1 MTKYIFVT
9 GGVVSGLGKGIT
21 SASLGNLLK
30 ARGLSI
36 VNQKLDPYINVDPD
50 TMNPFQHGEVFV
62 TEDGAT
68 TDLDLGHYE
77 RFTGV
82 NLRKDANVTTGSI
95 YRKVIERERK
105 GDYLGAT
112 VQVIPHITDEIK
124 RRIKGISNEVDVQ
137 ITEIGGT
144 VGDIEI
150 LPFLEAARQ
159 IRKEFGQEN
168 VMFVHVTL
176 VPFIGPSTELKTKPT
191 QHSVSML
198 RSYGISPDLIV
209 LRSEQ
214 ELTDEIKSKVSLF
227 CDVSFEN
234 VINAPDLDDIY
245 DVPIKMYEEGLDAAV
260 DKRLALNS
268 DSPDLSRWNEMLSLK
283 NGVNKNVKIAILGKY
298 FGLPDSYMSVVEA
311 LKHSCLQNKVNLDLV
326 WIDAD
331 NYEIEDL
338 KNLNGVVVPGG
349 FGYRGIEGKIGAIEY
364 LRKNKIPFLGICLG
378 LQCAVIEF
386 ARNVCGISDANSTEF
401 SQTTKNPVIDL
412 LPNQDLEADDVGA
425 SMRLGTYPCKIQPDT
440 MAKDI
445 YNNEIIYERHRHR
458 YEVNNKFRNELESKG
473 LVFSGLSPDEDLV
486 EMIELKDH
494 PYFVA
499 SQFHP
504 EFKSR
509 PWDPA
514 PMFNSFI
521 AASKEIEFFDEKGSR
536 IHELEKVEI
545 NPYGLKILELNE
557 IPSLKKQKG
566 LFIIWADSGI
576 KGEHYLHAGDGVP
589 LRTVKAL
596 DEGLPPFNSK
606 GLSIF
611 ISYKI

>member
-30 ARGLSI
+30 SRGLTI

-124 RRIKGISNEVDVQ
+124 RRIKGISNDVDVQ

-159 IRKEFGQEN
+159 MRKELGQEN
-168 VMFVHVTL
+168 VMFIHVTL

-198 RSYGISPDLIV
+198 RGYGISPDIIV
-209 LRSEQ
+209 LRSDRK
-214 ELTDEIKSKVSLF
+214 LDEDIKNKVSLF
-227 CDVSFEN
+227 CDVSYEN

-245 DVPIKMYEEGLDAAV
+245 DVPLKMHSEGLDVAV
-260 DKRLALNS
+260 NKRLNLNTEE
-268 DSPDLSRWNEMLSLK
+268 PELNEWKNMLSLK
-283 NGVNKNVKIAILGKY
+283 KESSKDVKIAILGKY
-298 FGLPDSYMSVVEA
+298 FGLPDSYMSVVES
-311 LKHSCLQNKVNLDLV
+311 LKHACLQNKVNLDLQ

-331 NYEIEDL
+331 NYDPEDIS
-338 KNLNGVVVPGG
+338 NLDGVVVPGG
-349 FGYRGIEGKIGAIEY
+349 FGVRGIEGKISAIQY
-364 LRKNKIPFLGICLG
+364 LRENKIPFLGICLG
-378 LQCAVIEF
+378 LQCAVIEY
-386 ARNVCGISDANSTEF
+386 ARNVCGINEANSSEF
-401 SQTTKNPVIDL
+401 SQNTKDFVIDL
-412 LPNQDLEADDVGA
+412 LPNQDLDKDDVGA
-425 SMRLGTYPCKIQPDT
+425 SMRLGTYPCKIT
-440 MAKDI
+440 KNTITSEIYKD
-445 YNNEIIYERHRHR
+445 EVIYERHRHR
-458 YEVNNKFRNELESKG
+458 YEVNNKYREVLEKNG
-473 LVFSGLSPDEDLV
+473 LIFSGLSPDNNLV

-494 PYFVA
+494 PFFVA

-509 PWDPA
+509 PWEPA
-514 PMFNSFI
+514 PMFNKFI
-521 AASKEIEFFDEKGSR
+521 QSAASSQNTEKTTSTKT
-536 IHELEKVEI
+536 KV
-545 NPYGLKILELNE
+545 K
-557 IPSLKKQKG
+557 
-566 LFIIWADSGI
+566 D
-576 KGEHYLHAGDGVP
+576 
-589 LRTVKAL
+589 
-596 DEGLPPFNSK
+596 
-606 GLSIF
+606 
-611 ISYKI
+611 

>member
-30 ARGLSI
+30 SRGLTI

-124 RRIKGISNEVDVQ
+124 RRIKGISNDVDVQ

-159 IRKEFGQEN
+159 MRKELGQEN
-168 VMFVHVTL
+168 VMFIHVTL

-198 RSYGISPDLIV
+198 RGYGISPDIIV
-209 LRSEQ
+209 LRSDRK
-214 ELTDEIKSKVSLF
+214 LDEDIKNKVSLF
-227 CDVSFEN
+227 CDVSYEN
-234 VINAPDLDDIY
+234 IINAPDLDDIY
-245 DVPIKMYEEGLDAAV
+245 EVPLKMHSEGLDVAV
-260 DKRLALNS
+260 NKRLNLNTEE
-268 DSPDLSRWNEMLSLK
+268 PELNEWKNMLSLK
-283 NGVNKNVKIAILGKY
+283 KESSKDVKIAILGKY
-298 FGLPDSYMSVVEA
+298 FGLPDSYMSVVES
-311 LKHSCLQNKVNLDLV
+311 LKHACLQNKVNLDLQ

-331 NYEIEDL
+331 NYDAEDIS
-338 KNLNGVVVPGG
+338 NLDGVVVPGG
-349 FGYRGIEGKIGAIEY
+349 FGVRGIEGKISAIQY
-364 LRKNKIPFLGICLG
+364 LRENKIPFLGICLG
-378 LQCAVIEF
+378 LQCAVIEY
-386 ARNVCGISDANSTEF
+386 ARNVCGINEANSSEF
-401 SQTTKNPVIDL
+401 SQNTKDFVIDL
-412 LPNQDLEADDVGA
+412 LPNQDLDKDDVGA
-425 SMRLGTYPCKIQPDT
+425 SMRLGTYPCKIT
-440 MAKDI
+440 KNTITSEIYKD
-445 YNNEIIYERHRHR
+445 EVIYERHRHR
-458 YEVNNKFRNELESKG
+458 YEVNNKYREVLEKNG
-473 LVFSGLSPDEDLV
+473 LIFSGLSPDNNLV

-494 PYFVA
+494 PFFVA

-509 PWDPA
+509 PWEPA
-514 PMFNSFI
+514 PMFNKFI
-521 AASKEIEFFDEKGSR
+521 QSAASSQNTEKTTSTKT
-536 IHELEKVEI
+536 KV
-545 NPYGLKILELNE
+545 K
-557 IPSLKKQKG
+557 
-566 LFIIWADSGI
+566 D
-576 KGEHYLHAGDGVP
+576 
-589 LRTVKAL
+589 
-596 DEGLPPFNSK
+596 
-606 GLSIF
+606 
-611 ISYKI
+611 

>member
-30 ARGLSI
+30 ARNLTI

-68 TDLDLGHYE
+68 TDLDLGQYE

-82 NLRKDANVTTGSI
+82 NLKRDANVTTGSI

-105 GDYLGAT
+105 GSYLGDT

-124 RRIKGISNEVDVQ
+124 RRIKGISNDVDVQ

-176 VPFIGPSTELKTKPT
+176 VPYIGPSTELKTKPT

-209 LRSEQ
+209 LR
-214 ELTDEIKSKVSLF
+214 TDRDLGQEIKNKVSLF
-227 CDVSFEN
+227 CDVDISN
-234 VINAPDLDDIY
+234 VIEAPDLSDIY
-245 DVPIKMYEEGLDAAV
+245 DVPIKMFEEGLDEAV
-260 DKRLALNS
+260 DKRLNLQAS
-268 DSPDLSRWNEMLSLK
+268 PPDLSKWKSMMDLK
-283 NGVNKNVKIAILGKY
+283 KDIKKNIRIGILGKY

-311 LKHSCLQNKVNLDLV
+311 LRHSCLQQKLNLDLV
-326 WIDAD
+326 WLDAD
-331 NYEIEDL
+331 NYDL
-338 KNLNGVVVPGG
+338 EELSSLNGVIIPGG
-349 FGYRGIEGKIGAIEY
+349 FGYRGIEGKIEAIKYIRE
-364 LRKNKIPFLGICLG
+364 NKIPFLGICLG

-386 ARNVCGISDANSTEF
+386 ARNVCNIKDANSSEF
-401 SQTTKNPVIDL
+401 SQSSKNLVIDL
-412 LPNQDLEADDVGA
+412 LPDQNLEKDDVGA
-425 SMRLGTYPCKIQPDT
+425 SMRLGTYPCKIQNGSVSKSIY
-440 MAKDI
+440 KD
-445 YNNEIIYERHRHR
+445 EVIYERHRHR
-458 YEVNNKFRNELESKG
+458 YEVNNKYRDQLAEGG
-473 LVFSGLSPDEDLV
+473 LVFSGLSPDNNLV
-486 EMIELKDH
+486 EMIELRDH

-509 PWDPA
+509 PWEPA
-514 PMFNSFI
+514 PMFYSFVEAAAKIENS
-521 AASKEIEFFDEKGSR
+521 E
-536 IHELEKVEI
+536 
-545 NPYGLKILELNE
+545 
-557 IPSLKKQKG
+557 
-566 LFIIWADSGI
+566 
-576 KGEHYLHAGDGVP
+576 VP
-589 LRTVKAL
+589 LKNEQTVS
-596 DEGLPPFNSK
+596 D
-606 GLSIF
+606 
-611 ISYKI
+611 

>member
-30 ARGLSI
+30 SRGLSV

-124 RRIKGISNEVDVQ
+124 RRIKGISNNVDVQ

-150 LPFLEAARQ
+150 LPYLEAARQ
-159 IRKEFGQEN
+159 IRKELGQEN
-168 VMFVHVTL
+168 VMFIHVTL

-198 RSYGISPDLIV
+198 RGYGISPDIIV
-209 LRSEQ
+209 MRSDRG
-214 ELTDEIKSKVSLF
+214 LDEDIKNKVSLF
-227 CDVSFEN
+227 CDVSYEN
-234 VINAPDLDDIY
+234 IINAPDLDDIY
-245 DVPIKMYEEGLDAAV
+245 DVPLKMHSEGLDIAV
-260 DKRLALNS
+260 DKRLNLNTEK
-268 DSPDLSRWNEMLSLK
+268 PKLENWKKMLNLK
-283 NGVNKNVKIAILGKY
+283 NEAKEDVKIAILGKY
-298 FGLPDSYMSVVEA
+298 FGLPDSYMSVVES
-311 LKHSCLQNKVNLDLV
+311 LKHACLQNKVNLDLQ

-331 NYEIEDL
+331 SYDVEDIA
-338 KNLNGVVVPGG
+338 NLNGVVVPGG
-349 FGYRGIEGKIGAIEY
+349 FGVRGIEGKISAIQY
-364 LRKNKIPFLGICLG
+364 LRENKIPFLGICLG

-386 ARNVCGISDANSTEF
+386 ARNVCGISEANSAEF
-401 SQTTKNPVIDL
+401 SQNTKDFVIDL
-412 LPNQDLEADDVGA
+412 LPNQDLDKDDVGA
-425 SMRLGTYPCKIQPDT
+425 SMRLGTYPCKITKDT
-440 MAKDI
+440 ITSEI
-445 YNNEIIYERHRHR
+445 YNDEVIYERHRHR
-458 YEVNNKFRNELESKG
+458 YEVNNKYRDVLEKNG
-473 LVFSGLSPDEDLV
+473 LVFSGLSPDNNLV
-486 EMIELKDH
+486 EMIELTDH
-494 PYFVA
+494 PFFVA

-509 PWDPA
+509 PWEPA
-514 PMFNSFI
+514 PMFNKFI
-521 AASKEIEFFDEKGSR
+521 QKASATVNKTNIT
-536 IHELEKVEI
+536 
-545 NPYGLKILELNE
+545 
-557 IPSLKKQKG
+557 PSKT
-566 LFIIWADSGI
+566 
-576 KGEHYLHAGDGVP
+576 
-589 LRTVKAL
+589 RVK
-596 DEGLPPFNSK
+596 D
-606 GLSIF
+606 
-611 ISYKI
+611 

>member
-1 MTKYIFVT
+1 VTKYIFVT

-30 ARGLSI
+30 SRGLTI

-124 RRIKGISNEVDVQ
+124 RRIKGISNDVDVQ

-159 IRKEFGQEN
+159 MRKELGQEN
-168 VMFVHVTL
+168 VMFIHVTL

-198 RSYGISPDLIV
+198 RGYGISPDIIV
-209 LRSEQ
+209 LRSDRK
-214 ELTDEIKSKVSLF
+214 LDEDIKNKVSLF
-227 CDVSFEN
+227 CDVSYEN

-245 DVPIKMYEEGLDAAV
+245 DVPLKMHSEGLDVAV
-260 DKRLALNS
+260 NKRLNLNTEE
-268 DSPDLSRWNEMLSLK
+268 PELNEWKNMLSLK
-283 NGVNKNVKIAILGKY
+283 KESSKDVKIAILGKY
-298 FGLPDSYMSVVEA
+298 FGLPDSYMSVVES
-311 LKHSCLQNKVNLDLV
+311 LKHACLQNKVNLDLQ

-331 NYEIEDL
+331 NYDAEDIS
-338 KNLNGVVVPGG
+338 NLDGVVVPGG
-349 FGYRGIEGKIGAIEY
+349 FGVRGIEGKISAIQY
-364 LRKNKIPFLGICLG
+364 LRENKIPFLGICLG
-378 LQCAVIEF
+378 LQCAVIEY
-386 ARNVCGISDANSTEF
+386 ARNVCGISEANSSEF
-401 SQTTKNPVIDL
+401 SQNTKDFVIDL
-412 LPNQDLEADDVGA
+412 LPNQDLDKDDVGA
-425 SMRLGTYPCKIQPDT
+425 SMRLGTYPCKIT
-440 MAKDI
+440 KNTITSEIYKD
-445 YNNEIIYERHRHR
+445 EVIYERHRHR
-458 YEVNNKFRNELESKG
+458 YEVNNKYREVLEKNG
-473 LVFSGLSPDEDLV
+473 LIFSGLSPDNNLV

-494 PYFVA
+494 PFFVA

-509 PWDPA
+509 PWEPA
-514 PMFNSFI
+514 PMFNKFI
-521 AASKEIEFFDEKGSR
+521 QSAASSQNTEKTTSTKT
-536 IHELEKVEI
+536 KV
-545 NPYGLKILELNE
+545 K
-557 IPSLKKQKG
+557 
-566 LFIIWADSGI
+566 D
-576 KGEHYLHAGDGVP
+576 
-589 LRTVKAL
+589 
-596 DEGLPPFNSK
+596 
-606 GLSIF
+606 
-611 ISYKI
+611 

>member
-30 ARGLSI
+30 SRGLTVI
-36 VNQKLDPYINVDPD
+36 NQKLDPYINVDPD

-124 RRIKGISNEVDVQ
+124 RRIKGISNDVDVQ

-159 IRKEFGQEN
+159 IRKELGSEN
-168 VMFVHVTL
+168 VMFIHVTL
-176 VPFIGPSTELKTKPT
+176 VPYIGPSTELKTKPT

-198 RSYGISPDLIV
+198 RGYGISPDLIV
-209 LRSEQ
+209 LRSDRG
-214 ELTDEIKSKVSLF
+214 LDEDIKNKVSLF
-227 CDVSFEN
+227 CDVTYEN

-245 DVPIKMYEEGLDAAV
+245 DVPLKMNSEGLDSAV
-260 DKRLALNS
+260 DKRLNLNTEQ
-268 DSPDLSRWNEMLSLK
+268 PDLESWKKMLNLK
-283 NGVNKNVKIAILGKY
+283 KEATKEIRIAILGKY
-298 FGLPDSYMSVVEA
+298 FGLPDSYMSVVES
-311 LKHSCLQNKVNLDLV
+311 LKHACLQNKVNLNLQ

-331 NYEIEDL
+331 SYEIDDL
-338 KNLNGVVVPGG
+338 SSLDGVVVPGG
-349 FGYRGIEGKIGAIEY
+349 FGVRGIEGKIKAIQY
-364 LRKNKIPFLGICLG
+364 LRVNKIPFLGICLG
-378 LQCAVIEF
+378 LQCAVIEY
-386 ARNVCGISDANSTEF
+386 ARNVCGINEANSSEF
-401 SQTTKNPVIDL
+401 SQNTKDYVIDL
-412 LPNQDLEADDVGA
+412 LPNQDLDKDDVGA
-425 SMRLGTYPCKIQPDT
+425 SMRLGTYPCKIEKNT
-440 MAKDI
+440 LTSEI
-445 YNNEIIYERHRHR
+445 YNEEVIYERHRHR
-458 YEVNNKFRNELESKG
+458 YEVNNKYRNILEKNG
-473 LVFSGLSPDEDLV
+473 LIFSGLSPDNNLV
-486 EMIELKDH
+486 EMIEIKDH
-494 PYFVA
+494 PFFVA

-509 PWDPA
+509 PWEPA
-514 PMFNSFI
+514 PMFNKFI
-521 AASKEIEFFDEKGSR
+521 QSASSEPKTTSDNSSKA
-536 IHELEKVEI
+536 KV
-545 NPYGLKILELNE
+545 K
-557 IPSLKKQKG
+557 
-566 LFIIWADSGI
+566 D
-576 KGEHYLHAGDGVP
+576 
-589 LRTVKAL
+589 
-596 DEGLPPFNSK
+596 
-606 GLSIF
+606 
-611 ISYKI
+611 

>member
-30 ARGLSI
+30 SRGLSV

-95 YRKVIERERK
+95 YRKVIDRERK
-105 GDYLGAT
+105 GDYLGDT

-124 RRIKGISNEVDVQ
+124 RRIKGISNDVDVQ

-198 RSYGISPDLIV
+198 RSYGISPDIIV

-214 ELTDEIKSKVSLF
+214 ELNDEIKNKVSLF
-227 CDVSFEN
+227 CDVSIDN

-245 DVPIKMYEEGLDAAV
+245 DIPIKMHEEGLDSSV
-260 DKRLALNS
+260 NTRLSLNS
-268 DSPDLSRWNEMLSLK
+268 KDPNLTQWKQMLSLK
-283 NGVNKNVKIAILGKY
+283 DGVQQNIKIAILGKY

-311 LKHSCLQNKVNLDLV
+311 LNHACLQNKVNLDLL

-331 NYEIEDL
+331 NFDL
-338 KNLNGVVVPGG
+338 DELKKLNGVVVPGG
-349 FGYRGIEGKIGAIEY
+349 FGYRGIEGKILAIEY

-412 LPNQDLEADDVGA
+412 LPNQNLEDDDIGA
-425 SMRLGTYPCKIQPDT
+425 SMRLGTYPCKIQSDT
-440 MAKDI
+440 TANEI
-445 YNNEIIYERHRHR
+445 YNNEIVYERHRHR
-458 YEVNNKFRNELESKG
+458 YEVNNKFRKNLEDNG
-473 LVFSGLSPDEDLV
+473 LIFSGLSPDEDLID
-486 EMIELKDH
+486 MIELKDH
-494 PYFVA
+494 PFFVA

-504 EFKSR
+504 EFQSR
-509 PWDPA
+509 PWEPA

-521 AASKEIEFFDEKGSR
+521 AASKNIEFVIENVEDGQ
-536 IHELEKVEI
+536 KV
-545 NPYGLKILELNE
+545 K
-557 IPSLKKQKG
+557 
-566 LFIIWADSGI
+566 D
-576 KGEHYLHAGDGVP
+576 
-589 LRTVKAL
+589 
-596 DEGLPPFNSK
+596 
-606 GLSIF
+606 
-611 ISYKI
+611 

>member
-268 DSPDLSRWNEMLSLK
+268 DSPDLTRWNEMLSLK

-440 MAKDI
+440 MAKDL

-499 SQFHP
+499 SQYHP

-521 AASKEIEFFDEKGSR
+521 AASKEIKFFDENVKDE
-536 IHELEKVEI
+536 HKV
-545 NPYGLKILELNE
+545 K
-557 IPSLKKQKG
+557 
-566 LFIIWADSGI
+566 D
-576 KGEHYLHAGDGVP
+576 
-589 LRTVKAL
+589 
-596 DEGLPPFNSK
+596 
-606 GLSIF
+606 
-611 ISYKI
+611 

>member
-30 ARGLSI
+30 SRGLSVI
-36 VNQKLDPYINVDPD
+36 NQKLDPYINVDPD

-82 NLRKDANVTTGSI
+82 NLRKDSNVTTGSI
-95 YRKVIERERK
+95 YRKVIESERK

-124 RRIKGISNEVDVQ
+124 RRIKGISNDIDVQ

-159 IRKEFGQEN
+159 IRKELGSEN
-168 VMFVHVTL
+168 VMFIHVTL

-191 QHSVSML
+191 QHSVTLL
-198 RSYGISPDLIV
+198 RAAGISPDLIV
-209 LRSEQ
+209 LRSDR
-214 ELTDEIKSKVSLF
+214 ELNEEIKSKVSLF
-227 CDVSFEN
+227 CDVSLSN

-245 DVPIKMYEEGLDAAV
+245 EVPLRMFDEGLDNAV
-260 DKRLALNS
+260 NDRLKLNS
-268 DSPDLSRWNEMLSLK
+268 NSQDLSQWKSMVDLK
-283 NGVNKNVKIAILGKY
+283 QNAINTVKIAILGKY
-298 FGLPDSYMSVVEA
+298 FGLPDSYLSVVES
-311 LKHSCLQNKVNLDLV
+311 LKHSCLHNNVKLDLH

-331 NYEIEDL
+331 NFELDL
-338 KNLNGVVVPGG
+338 LADMDGVIVPGG
-349 FGYRGIEGKIGAIEY
+349 FGYRGIEGKISAIQYIRE
-364 LRKNKIPFLGICLG
+364 NKIPFLGICLG

-386 ARNVCGISDANSTEF
+386 ARNVCGISDANSSEF
-401 SQTTKNPVIDL
+401 SQNTKNYVIDL
-412 LPNQDLEADDVGA
+412 LPNQDLDKDDVGA
-425 SMRLGTYPCKIQPDT
+425 SMRLGTYPCKINPDT
-440 MAKDI
+440 IASKI
-445 YNNEIIYERHRHR
+445 YSDEIIYERHRHR
-458 YEVNNKFRNELESKG
+458 YEVNNKYRDKLIENG
-473 LVFSGLSPDEDLV
+473 LIIGGVSPDNNLV
-486 EMIELKDH
+486 EMIEIKDH

-509 PWDPA
+509 PWEPA
-514 PMFNSFI
+514 PLFNDFI
-521 AASKEIEFFDEKGSR
+521 ASS
-536 IHELEKVEI
+536 
-545 NPYGLKILELNE
+545 
-557 IPSLKKQKG
+557 
-566 LFIIWADSGI
+566 I
-576 KGEHYLHAGDGVP
+576 KTKSSESNNIVSE
-589 LRTVKAL
+589 TVK
-596 DEGLPPFNSK
+596 K
-606 GLSIF
+606 
-611 ISYKI
+611 K

>member
-326 WIDAD
+326 WIDAY

-378 LQCAVIEF
+378 LQCAVIEY

-440 MAKDI
+440 MTKDI

-521 AASKEIEFFDEKGSR
+521 AASKEIKFFDENVKDE
-536 IHELEKVEI
+536 HKV
-545 NPYGLKILELNE
+545 K
-557 IPSLKKQKG
+557 
-566 LFIIWADSGI
+566 D
-576 KGEHYLHAGDGVP
+576 
-589 LRTVKAL
+589 
-596 DEGLPPFNSK
+596 
-606 GLSIF
+606 
-611 ISYKI
+611 

>member
-30 ARGLSI
+30 ARGLSV

-124 RRIKGISNEVDVQ
+124 RRIKGISNDVDVQ

-198 RSYGISPDLIV
+198 RSYGISPDIIV

-214 ELTDEIKSKVSLF
+214 ELNDEIKSKVSLF
-227 CDVSFEN
+227 CDVSLEN

-245 DVPIKMYEEGLDAAV
+245 DVPIKMFEEGLDSSV
-260 DKRLALNS
+260 NTRLSLNS
-268 DSPDLSRWNEMLSLK
+268 SEPNLTQWKQMLSLK
-283 NGVNKNVKIAILGKY
+283 EGVQKNIKIAILGKY

-311 LKHSCLQNKVNLDLV
+311 LKHACLQNKVNLDLV

-331 NYEIEDL
+331 NFELDDL
-338 KNLNGVVVPGG
+338 KKLNGVVVPGG
-349 FGYRGIEGKIGAIEY
+349 FGYRGIEGKILAIEY

-412 LPNQDLEADDVGA
+412 LPNQNLENDDVGA
-425 SMRLGTYPCKIQPDT
+425 SMRLGTYPCKIQPNT
-440 MAKDI
+440 NANEI

-458 YEVNNKFRNELESKG
+458 YEVNNKFRKKLEDSG
-473 LVFSGLSPDEDLV
+473 LIFSGLSPDEDLV
-486 EMIELKDH
+486 EMIELRDH

-521 AASKEIEFFDEKGSR
+521 TASKNIEFVIENVEDGQ
-536 IHELEKVEI
+536 KV
-545 NPYGLKILELNE
+545 K
-557 IPSLKKQKG
+557 
-566 LFIIWADSGI
+566 D
-576 KGEHYLHAGDGVP
+576 
-589 LRTVKAL
+589 
-596 DEGLPPFNSK
+596 
-606 GLSIF
+606 
-611 ISYKI
+611 

>member
-1 MTKYIFVT
+1 VTKYIFVT

-159 IRKEFGQEN
+159 IRKEFGPEN

-227 CDVSFEN
+227 CDVSFQN

-401 SQTTKNPVIDL
+401 SQTTKYPVIDL

-521 AASKEIEFFDEKGSR
+521 AASKEIKFFDENVKDE
-536 IHELEKVEI
+536 HKV
-545 NPYGLKILELNE
+545 K
-557 IPSLKKQKG
+557 
-566 LFIIWADSGI
+566 D
-576 KGEHYLHAGDGVP
+576 
-589 LRTVKAL
+589 
-596 DEGLPPFNSK
+596 
-606 GLSIF
+606 
-611 ISYKI
+611 

>member
-30 ARGLSI
+30 SRGLSVI
-36 VNQKLDPYINVDPD
+36 NQKLDPYINVDPD

-82 NLRKDANVTTGSI
+82 NLRKDSNVTTGSI
-95 YRKVIERERK
+95 YRKVIESERK

-124 RRIKGISNEVDVQ
+124 RRVKGISNDIDVQ

-159 IRKEFGQEN
+159 IRKELGSEN
-168 VMFVHVTL
+168 VMFIHVTL

-191 QHSVSML
+191 QHSVTLL
-198 RSYGISPDLIV
+198 RAAGISPDLIV
-209 LRSEQ
+209 LRSDR
-214 ELTDEIKSKVSLF
+214 ELNEEIKSKVSQF
-227 CDVSFEN
+227 CDVPLSK
-234 VINAPDLDDIY
+234 VVNAPDLDDIY
-245 DVPIKMYEEGLDAAV
+245 EVPLRMFDEGLDSAV
-260 DKRLALNS
+260 DDRLKLNS
-268 DSPDLSRWNEMLSLK
+268 NSPDLSKWKTMVNLK
-283 NGVNKNVKIAILGKY
+283 ENASDTVKIAILGKY
-298 FGLPDSYMSVVEA
+298 FGLPDSYLSVVES
-311 LKHSCLQNKVNLDLV
+311 LKHSCLQNNVKLDLH

-331 NYEIEDL
+331 NFELSSLDEID
-338 KNLNGVVVPGG
+338 GVIVPGG
-349 FGYRGIEGKIGAIEY
+349 FGYRGIEGKISAIQYIRE
-364 LRKNKIPFLGICLG
+364 NKIPFLGICLG

-386 ARNVCGISDANSTEF
+386 ARNVCGISDANSSEF
-401 SQTTKNPVIDL
+401 SQNIKNYVIDL
-412 LPNQDLEADDVGA
+412 LPNQDLDKDDVGA
-425 SMRLGTYPCKIQPDT
+425 SMRLGTYPCKINPDT
-440 MAKDI
+440 IASNV
-445 YNNEIIYERHRHR
+445 YGEEVIYERHRHR
-458 YEVNNKFRNELESKG
+458 YEVNNKYRDILIENG
-473 LVFSGLSPDEDLV
+473 LTIGGVSPDNNLV
-486 EMIELKDH
+486 EMIEIQDH

-514 PMFNSFI
+514 PLFYEFI
-521 AASKEIEFFDEKGSR
+521 SA
-536 IHELEKVEI
+536 
-545 NPYGLKILELNE
+545 
-557 IPSLKKQKG
+557 SLKTKSSESNN
-566 LFIIWADSGI
+566 IVTETI
-576 KGEHYLHAGDGVP
+576 K
-589 LRTVKAL
+589 K
-596 DEGLPPFNSK
+596 K
-606 GLSIF
+606 
-611 ISYKI
+611 

>member
-30 ARGLSI
+30 ARGLSV

-159 IRKEFGQEN
+159 IRKELGQEN

-198 RSYGISPDLIV
+198 RSYGISPDIIV

-214 ELTDEIKSKVSLF
+214 ELNDEIKNKVSLF
-227 CDVSFEN
+227 CDVSLEN

-245 DVPIKMYEEGLDAAV
+245 DIPIKMFEEGLDSSV
-260 DKRLALNS
+260 NTRLMLNS
-268 DSPDLSRWNEMLSLK
+268 SSPDFTQWKQMLSLK
-283 NGVNKNVKIAILGKY
+283 DGVQKNIKIAILGKY

-311 LKHSCLQNKVNLDLV
+311 LKHACLHNKVSLDLV

-331 NYEIEDL
+331 NFDL
-338 KNLNGVVVPGG
+338 DELKKLNGVVVPGG
-349 FGYRGIEGKIGAIEY
+349 FGYRGIEGKILAIEY
-364 LRKNKIPFLGICLG
+364 LRKNNIPFLGICLG

-401 SQTTKNPVIDL
+401 SQITKNPVIDL
-412 LPNQDLEADDVGA
+412 LPNQNLEHDDVGA
-425 SMRLGTYPCKIQPDT
+425 SMRLGTYPCKIQPNT
-440 MAKDI
+440 NVNEI
-445 YNNEIIYERHRHR
+445 YKNEIIYERHRHR
-458 YEVNNKFRNELESKG
+458 YEVNNKFRKELEDNG
-473 LVFSGLSPDEDLV
+473 LIFSGLSPDEDLV

-509 PWDPA
+509 PWEPA

-521 AASKEIEFFDEKGSR
+521 NASKNIEFVIEIVEDGQ
-536 IHELEKVEI
+536 KV
-545 NPYGLKILELNE
+545 K
-557 IPSLKKQKG
+557 
-566 LFIIWADSGI
+566 D
-576 KGEHYLHAGDGVP
+576 
-589 LRTVKAL
+589 
-596 DEGLPPFNSK
+596 
-606 GLSIF
+606 
-611 ISYKI
+611 

>member
-30 ARGLSI
+30 ARGLSV

-159 IRKEFGQEN
+159 IRKELGQEN

-198 RSYGISPDLIV
+198 RSYGISPDIIV

-214 ELTDEIKSKVSLF
+214 ELNDEIKNKVSLF
-227 CDVSFEN
+227 CDVSLEN

-245 DVPIKMYEEGLDAAV
+245 DIPIKMFEEGLDSSV
-260 DKRLALNS
+260 NTRLMLNS
-268 DSPDLSRWNEMLSLK
+268 SPPDFTQWKQMLSLK
-283 NGVNKNVKIAILGKY
+283 DGVQKDIKIAILGKY

-311 LKHSCLQNKVNLDLV
+311 LKHACLHNKVNLDLV

-331 NYEIEDL
+331 NFDL
-338 KNLNGVVVPGG
+338 EELKKLNGVVVPGG
-349 FGYRGIEGKIGAIEY
+349 FGYRGIEGKILAIEY
-364 LRKNKIPFLGICLG
+364 LRKNNIPFLGICLG

-412 LPNQDLEADDVGA
+412 LPNQNLEHDDVGA
-425 SMRLGTYPCKIQPDT
+425 SMRLGTYPCKIQPNT
-440 MAKDI
+440 NVNEI
-445 YNNEIIYERHRHR
+445 YKNEIIYERHRHR
-458 YEVNNKFRNELESKG
+458 YEVNNKFRKELEDNG
-473 LVFSGLSPDEDLV
+473 LIFSGLSPDEDLV
-486 EMIELKDH
+486 EMIELKNH

-509 PWDPA
+509 PWEPA

-521 AASKEIEFFDEKGSR
+521 NASKNIEFVIENVEDGQ
-536 IHELEKVEI
+536 KV
-545 NPYGLKILELNE
+545 K
-557 IPSLKKQKG
+557 
-566 LFIIWADSGI
+566 D
-576 KGEHYLHAGDGVP
+576 
-589 LRTVKAL
+589 
-596 DEGLPPFNSK
+596 
-606 GLSIF
+606 
-611 ISYKI
+611 

>member
-30 ARGLSI
+30 SRGLSVI
-36 VNQKLDPYINVDPD
+36 NQKLDPYINVDPD

-82 NLRKDANVTTGSI
+82 NLRKDSNVTTGSI
-95 YRKVIERERK
+95 YRKVIESERK

-124 RRIKGISNEVDVQ
+124 RRIKGISNDIDVQ

-159 IRKEFGQEN
+159 IRKELGSEN
-168 VMFVHVTL
+168 VMFIHVTL

-191 QHSVSML
+191 QHSVTLL
-198 RSYGISPDLIV
+198 RAAGISPDLIV
-209 LRSEQ
+209 LRSDR
-214 ELTDEIKSKVSLF
+214 ELNEEIKSKVSLF
-227 CDVSFEN
+227 CDVSLSN

-245 DVPIKMYEEGLDAAV
+245 EVPLRMFDEGLDNAV
-260 DKRLALNS
+260 NDRLKLNS
-268 DSPDLSRWNEMLSLK
+268 NSQDLSQWKTMVDLK
-283 NGVNKNVKIAILGKY
+283 QNAINTVKIAILGKY
-298 FGLPDSYMSVVEA
+298 FGLPDSYLSVVES
-311 LKHSCLQNKVNLDLV
+311 LKHSCLQNNVKLDLH

-331 NYEIEDL
+331 NFELDSL
-338 KNLNGVVVPGG
+338 ADMDGVIVPGG
-349 FGYRGIEGKIGAIEY
+349 FGYRGIEGKISAIQYIRE
-364 LRKNKIPFLGICLG
+364 NKIPFLGICLG

-386 ARNVCGISDANSTEF
+386 ARNVCGISDANSSEF
-401 SQTTKNPVIDL
+401 SQNTKNYVIDL
-412 LPNQDLEADDVGA
+412 LPNQDLDKDDVGA
-425 SMRLGTYPCKIQPDT
+425 SMRLGTYPCKINPDT
-440 MAKDI
+440 IASKI
-445 YNNEIIYERHRHR
+445 YSEEVIYERHRHR
-458 YEVNNKFRNELESKG
+458 YEVNNKYRDKLIENG
-473 LVFSGLSPDEDLV
+473 LIIGGVSPDNNLV
-486 EMIELKDH
+486 EMIEIKDH

-509 PWDPA
+509 PWEPA
-514 PMFNSFI
+514 PLFNEFI
-521 AASKEIEFFDEKGSR
+521 AS
-536 IHELEKVEI
+536 
-545 NPYGLKILELNE
+545 
-557 IPSLKKQKG
+557 SLKTKSSESNN
-566 LFIIWADSGI
+566 IVS
-576 KGEHYLHAGDGVP
+576 E
-589 LRTVKAL
+589 TVK
-596 DEGLPPFNSK
+596 K
-606 GLSIF
+606 
-611 ISYKI
+611 K

>member
-30 ARGLSI
+30 SRGLSV

-124 RRIKGISNEVDVQ
+124 RRIKGISNDVDIQ

-176 VPFIGPSTELKTKPT
+176 VPFIGPSSELKTKPT

-214 ELTDEIKSKVSLF
+214 ELNDEIKTKVSLF
-227 CDVSFEN
+227 CDVEYEN

-245 DVPIKMYEEGLDAAV
+245 DVPVKMFEEGLDAAV
-260 DKRLALNS
+260 DKRLSLNS
-268 DSPDLSRWNEMLSLK
+268 ESPELEEWKKMLSLK
-283 NGVNKNVKIAILGKY
+283 NGVEQSINIAILGKY

-311 LKHSCLQNKVNLDLV
+311 LKHSCLQNKVTLNVV

-331 NYEIEDL
+331 NFDLNDL

-349 FGYRGIEGKIGAIEY
+349 FGYRGIEGKIMAIEY

-386 ARNVCGISDANSTEF
+386 ARNVCGISDANSSEF

-412 LPNQDLEADDVGA
+412 LPNQDLEMNDVGA
-425 SMRLGTYPCKIQPDT
+425 SMRLGTYPCKIKIDT
-440 MAKDI
+440 TAKSI
-445 YNNEIIYERHRHR
+445 YENEIIYERHRHR
-458 YEVNNKFRNELESKG
+458 YEVNNKFRNQLESNG

-486 EMIELKDH
+486 EMIEIKDH

-509 PWDPA
+509 PWEPA

-521 AASKEIEFFDEKGSR
+521 AASKKINYFDENIKDE
-536 IHELEKVEI
+536 HKV
-545 NPYGLKILELNE
+545 K
-557 IPSLKKQKG
+557 
-566 LFIIWADSGI
+566 D
-576 KGEHYLHAGDGVP
+576 
-589 LRTVKAL
+589 
-596 DEGLPPFNSK
+596 
-606 GLSIF
+606 
-611 ISYKI
+611 

>member
-30 ARGLSI
+30 SRGLSV

-124 RRIKGISNEVDVQ
+124 RRIKGISNNVDVQ

-150 LPFLEAARQ
+150 LPYLEAARQ
-159 IRKEFGQEN
+159 IRKELGQEN
-168 VMFVHVTL
+168 VMFIHVTL

-198 RSYGISPDLIV
+198 RGYGISPDIIV
-209 LRSEQ
+209 MRSDRG
-214 ELTDEIKSKVSLF
+214 LDEDIKNKVSLF
-227 CDVSFEN
+227 CDVSYEN
-234 VINAPDLDDIY
+234 IINAPDLDDIY
-245 DVPIKMYEEGLDAAV
+245 DVPLKMHSEGLDIAV
-260 DKRLALNS
+260 DKRLNLN
-268 DSPDLSRWNEMLSLK
+268 NEKPKLENWKKMLNLK
-283 NGVNKNVKIAILGKY
+283 NEAKEDVKIAILGKY
-298 FGLPDSYMSVVEA
+298 FGLPDSYMSVVES
-311 LKHSCLQNKVNLDLV
+311 LKHACLQNKVNLDLH

-331 NYEIEDL
+331 SYDVEDIA
-338 KNLNGVVVPGG
+338 NLNGVVVPGG
-349 FGYRGIEGKIGAIEY
+349 FGVRGIEGKISAIQY
-364 LRKNKIPFLGICLG
+364 LRENKIPFLGICLG

-386 ARNVCGISDANSTEF
+386 ARNVCGISEANSAEF
-401 SQTTKNPVIDL
+401 SQNTKDFAIDL
-412 LPNQDLEADDVGA
+412 LPNQDLDKDDVGA
-425 SMRLGTYPCKIQPDT
+425 SMRLGTYPCKITKDT
-440 MAKDI
+440 ITSEI
-445 YNNEIIYERHRHR
+445 YNDEVIYERHRHR
-458 YEVNNKFRNELESKG
+458 YEVNNKYRDVLEKNG
-473 LVFSGLSPDEDLV
+473 LVFSGLSPDNNLV
-486 EMIELKDH
+486 EMIELTDH
-494 PYFVA
+494 PFFVA

-509 PWDPA
+509 PWEPA
-514 PMFNSFI
+514 PMFNKFI
-521 AASKEIEFFDEKGSR
+521 QSASATVNKT
-536 IHELEKVEI
+536 
-545 NPYGLKILELNE
+545 NTT
-557 IPSLKKQKG
+557 PSKT
-566 LFIIWADSGI
+566 
-576 KGEHYLHAGDGVP
+576 
-589 LRTVKAL
+589 RVK
-596 DEGLPPFNSK
+596 D
-606 GLSIF
+606 
-611 ISYKI
+611 

>member
-30 ARGLSI
+30 SRGLSVI
-36 VNQKLDPYINVDPD
+36 NQKLDPYINVDPD

-82 NLRKDANVTTGSI
+82 NLRKDSNVTTGSI
-95 YRKVIERERK
+95 YRKVIESERK

-124 RRIKGISNEVDVQ
+124 RRIKGISNDIDVQ

-159 IRKEFGQEN
+159 IRKELGSEN
-168 VMFVHVTL
+168 VMFIHVTL

-191 QHSVSML
+191 QHSVTLL
-198 RSYGISPDLIV
+198 RAAGISPDLIV
-209 LRSEQ
+209 LRSDR
-214 ELTDEIKSKVSLF
+214 ELNEEIKSKVSLF
-227 CDVSFEN
+227 CDVSLSN

-245 DVPIKMYEEGLDAAV
+245 EVPLRMFDEGLDNAV
-260 DKRLALNS
+260 NDRLKLNS
-268 DSPDLSRWNEMLSLK
+268 NSQDLSQWKTMVDLK
-283 NGVNKNVKIAILGKY
+283 QNAINTVKIAILGKY
-298 FGLPDSYMSVVEA
+298 FGLPDSYLSVVES
-311 LKHSCLQNKVNLDLV
+311 LKHSCLQNNVKLDLH

-331 NYEIEDL
+331 NFELDSL
-338 KNLNGVVVPGG
+338 ADMDGVIVPGG
-349 FGYRGIEGKIGAIEY
+349 FGYRGIEGKISAIQYIRE
-364 LRKNKIPFLGICLG
+364 NKIPFLGICLG

-386 ARNVCGISDANSTEF
+386 ARNVCGISDANSSEF
-401 SQTTKNPVIDL
+401 SQNTKNYIIDL
-412 LPNQDLEADDVGA
+412 LPNQDLDKDDVGA
-425 SMRLGTYPCKIQPDT
+425 SMRLGTYPCKINPDT
-440 MAKDI
+440 IASKI
-445 YNNEIIYERHRHR
+445 YSDEVIYERHRHR
-458 YEVNNKFRNELESKG
+458 YEVNNKYRDKLIENG
-473 LVFSGLSPDEDLV
+473 LIIGGVSPDNNLV
-486 EMIELKDH
+486 EMIEIKDH

-509 PWDPA
+509 PWEPA
-514 PMFNSFI
+514 PLFNDFI
-521 AASKEIEFFDEKGSR
+521 ASS
-536 IHELEKVEI
+536 
-545 NPYGLKILELNE
+545 
-557 IPSLKKQKG
+557 
-566 LFIIWADSGI
+566 I
-576 KGEHYLHAGDGVP
+576 KTKSSESNNIVSE
-589 LRTVKAL
+589 TVK
-596 DEGLPPFNSK
+596 K
-606 GLSIF
+606 
-611 ISYKI
+611 K

>member
-338 KNLNGVVVPGG
+338 KKLNGVVVPGG

-386 ARNVCGISDANSTEF
+386 ARNVCGISEANSTEF

-521 AASKEIEFFDEKGSR
+521 AASKEIKFFDENVKDE
-536 IHELEKVEI
+536 HKV
-545 NPYGLKILELNE
+545 K
-557 IPSLKKQKG
+557 
-566 LFIIWADSGI
+566 D
-576 KGEHYLHAGDGVP
+576 
-589 LRTVKAL
+589 
-596 DEGLPPFNSK
+596 
-606 GLSIF
+606 
-611 ISYKI
+611 

>member
-30 ARGLSI
+30 SRGLSV

-124 RRIKGISNEVDVQ
+124 RRIKGISNDVDVQ

-209 LRSEQ
+209 LRSDRD
-214 ELTDEIKSKVSLF
+214 LTDEIKSKVSLF
-227 CDVSFEN
+227 CDVDLQN
-234 VINAPDLDDIY
+234 VINAPDLNDIY
-245 DVPIKMYEEGLDAAV
+245 DVPLKMLDEGLDTAV
-260 DKRLALNS
+260 DKRLNLNTPE
-268 DSPDLSRWNEMLSLK
+268 PDLTKWKSMMSLK
-283 NGVNKNVKIAILGKY
+283 KGVTKNVNIAILGKY

-311 LKHSCLQNKVNLDLV
+311 LKHACLQNKVILNLH

-331 NYEIEDL
+331 NFDIEELSSLD
-338 KNLNGVVVPGG
+338 GVVVPGG
-349 FGYRGIEGKIGAIEY
+349 FGYRGIEGKISAIEFI
-364 LRKNKIPFLGICLG
+364 RKNNIPFLGICLG

-386 ARNVCGISDANSTEF
+386 ARNVCGISDANSSEF
-401 SQTTKNPVIDL
+401 SKNSKNPVIDI
-412 LPNQDLEADDVGA
+412 LPNQNLEKDDIGA
-425 SMRLGTYPCKIQPDT
+425 SMRLGTYPCKVISDT
-440 MAKDI
+440 HAQEI
-445 YNNEIIYERHRHR
+445 YGNEIVYERHRHR
-458 YEVNNKFRNELESKG
+458 YEVNNKYRKDLEDSG
-473 LVFSGLSPDEDLV
+473 LVFSGVSPDDDLV

-494 PYFVA
+494 PFFVA

-521 AASKEIEFFDEKGSR
+521 KASKEVDISTEKIDDSS
-536 IHELEKVEI
+536 KVR
-545 NPYGLKILELNE
+545 
-557 IPSLKKQKG
+557 
-566 LFIIWADSGI
+566 D
-576 KGEHYLHAGDGVP
+576 
-589 LRTVKAL
+589 
-596 DEGLPPFNSK
+596 
-606 GLSIF
+606 
-611 ISYKI
+611 

>member
-30 ARGLSI
+30 SRGLSVI
-36 VNQKLDPYINVDPD
+36 NQKLDPYINVDPD

-82 NLRKDANVTTGSI
+82 NLRKDSNVTTGSI
-95 YRKVIERERK
+95 YRKVIESERK

-124 RRIKGISNEVDVQ
+124 RRIKGISNDIDVQ

-159 IRKEFGQEN
+159 IRKELGSEN
-168 VMFVHVTL
+168 VMFIHVTL

-191 QHSVSML
+191 QHSVTLL
-198 RSYGISPDLIV
+198 RAAGISPDLIV
-209 LRSEQ
+209 LRSDR
-214 ELTDEIKSKVSLF
+214 ELNEEIKSKVSLF
-227 CDVSFEN
+227 CDVSLSN

-245 DVPIKMYEEGLDAAV
+245 EVPLRMFDEGLDNAV
-260 DKRLALNS
+260 NDRLKLNS
-268 DSPDLSRWNEMLSLK
+268 NSQDLSQWKTMVDLK
-283 NGVNKNVKIAILGKY
+283 QNAINTVKIAILGKY
-298 FGLPDSYMSVVEA
+298 FGLPDSYLSVVES
-311 LKHSCLQNKVNLDLV
+311 LKHSCLQNNVKLDLH

-331 NYEIEDL
+331 NFELDSL
-338 KNLNGVVVPGG
+338 ADMDGVIVPGG
-349 FGYRGIEGKIGAIEY
+349 FGYRGIEGKISAIQYIRE
-364 LRKNKIPFLGICLG
+364 NKIPFLGICLG

-386 ARNVCGISDANSTEF
+386 ARNVCGISDANSSEF
-401 SQTTKNPVIDL
+401 SQNTKNYVIDL
-412 LPNQDLEADDVGA
+412 LPNQDLDKNDVGA
-425 SMRLGTYPCKIQPDT
+425 SMRLGTYPCKINPDT
-440 MAKDI
+440 IASKI
-445 YNNEIIYERHRHR
+445 YSDEVIYERHRHR
-458 YEVNNKFRNELESKG
+458 YEVNNKYRDKLIENG
-473 LVFSGLSPDEDLV
+473 LIIGGVSPDNNLV
-486 EMIELKDH
+486 EMIEIKDH

-509 PWDPA
+509 PWEPA
-514 PMFNSFI
+514 PLFNDFI
-521 AASKEIEFFDEKGSR
+521 ASS
-536 IHELEKVEI
+536 
-545 NPYGLKILELNE
+545 
-557 IPSLKKQKG
+557 
-566 LFIIWADSGI
+566 I
-576 KGEHYLHAGDGVP
+576 KTKSSESNNIVSE
-589 LRTVKAL
+589 TVK
-596 DEGLPPFNSK
+596 K
-606 GLSIF
+606 
-611 ISYKI
+611 K

>member
-30 ARGLSI
+30 ARGLSV

-95 YRKVIERERK
+95 YRKVIESERK

-124 RRIKGISNEVDVQ
+124 RRIKGISNDVDVQ

-159 IRKEFGQEN
+159 IRKELGQEN

-176 VPFIGPSTELKTKPT
+176 VPYIGPSTEMKTKPT
-191 QHSVSML
+191 QHSVSVL
-198 RSYGISPDLIV
+198 RSSGISPDVIV
-209 LRSEQ
+209 LRSDRT
-214 ELTDEIKSKVSLF
+214 LNDEIKSKVSSF
-227 CDVSFEN
+227 CDVSYED

-245 DVPIKMYEEGLDAAV
+245 DVPLKMYEEGLDKSV
-260 DKRLALNS
+260 DKRLNLS
-268 DSPDLSRWNEMLSLK
+268 TDIPDLDKWKNMLKLK
-283 NGVNKNVKIAILGKY
+283 EGVNKTVEIAILGKY
-298 FGLPDSYMSVVEA
+298 FGLPDSYLSVVES
-311 LKHSCLQNKVNLDLV
+311 LKHASLHNKVKLNLHWEDS
-326 WIDAD
+326 D
-331 NYEIEDL
+331 NFNVEDL
-338 KNLNGVVVPGG
+338 NKFDGVVIPGG
-349 FGYRGIEGKIGAIEY
+349 FGYRGIEGKISAIEY
-364 LRKNKIPFLGICLG
+364 LRKEKIPFLGICLG

-386 ARNVCGISDANSTEF
+386 ARNVCGINDANSSEF
-401 SQTTKNPVIDL
+401 SQNTNNYVIDL
-412 LPNQDLEADDVGA
+412 LPNQNLEQDDIGA
-425 SMRLGTYPCKIQPDT
+425 SMRLGTYPCKIKKGT
-440 MAKDI
+440 LTSKI
-445 YNNEIIYERHRHR
+445 YNDEIIYERHRHR
-458 YEVNNKFRNELESKG
+458 YEVNNKFKDELEKAG
-473 LVFSGLSPDEDLV
+473 LVISGMSPDNNLI
-486 EMIELKDH
+486 EMIEVKDH
-494 PYFVA
+494 PFFVA

-509 PWDPA
+509 PWEPA
-514 PMFNSFI
+514 PMFQYFVK
-521 AASKEIEFFDEKGSR
+521 AASKMDTLKEDTNKTQ
-536 IHELEKVEI
+536 KV
-545 NPYGLKILELNE
+545 K
-557 IPSLKKQKG
+557 
-566 LFIIWADSGI
+566 D
-576 KGEHYLHAGDGVP
+576 
-589 LRTVKAL
+589 
-596 DEGLPPFNSK
+596 
-606 GLSIF
+606 
-611 ISYKI
+611 